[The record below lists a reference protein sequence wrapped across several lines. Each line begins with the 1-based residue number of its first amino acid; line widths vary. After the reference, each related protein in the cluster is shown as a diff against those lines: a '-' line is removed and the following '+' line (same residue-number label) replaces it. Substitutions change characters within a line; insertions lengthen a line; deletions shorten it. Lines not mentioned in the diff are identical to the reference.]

1 MCQTTFRQCAG
12 THDEYDLRYISCTQ
26 TTATID
32 STRRTR
38 GIFSARKCSTSLKLK
53 SFSLEHSTSWV
64 LRHWRRRRKTL
75 TYLCVVSTSF
85 ACAKHHL
92 TCITYAHIYS
102 EVLLRKNGIGLNS
115 RNSRNAIRCAKI
127 CHSGADAS
135 ELNEKSK
142 YHKNRKERERE
153 RSATRNDYINCITHF
168 FFLFRHR
175 SEVSEQRPAINEK
188 NNVDRDKFRIR
199 RNKCVFPFMHSDTN
213 TITHRATILK
223 SSRSLAVRCQFP
235 CAMQIT
241 EFYWPQNIFMH
252 FPLILRWQS

>member
-115 RNSRNAIRCAKI
+115 RNSRNAIRYAKI

-142 YHKNRKERERE
+142 YHKNRKERERDRLHE
-153 RSATRNDYINCITHF
+153 MTTLTALLISF
-168 FFLFRHR
+168 FSF
-175 SEVSEQRPAINEK
+175 AIA
-188 NNVDRDKFRIR
+188 RKFRNRDPPSTKKITSTEISFAFAEI
-199 RNKCVFPFMHSDTN
+199 NVFSHLCIPTR
-213 TITHRATILK
+213 TR
-223 SSRSLAVRCQFP
+223 
-235 CAMQIT
+235 
-241 EFYWPQNIFMH
+241 
-252 FPLILRWQS
+252 